1 MDVTEL
7 ASSLNTLAIFFVI
20 LISLRVHRRHPEPF
34 FYHWVAA
41 HLFEGLLMY
50 MEVVANVVG
59 ERPLGF
65 TLVEVAVVAASVY
78 HMVQTGRTLQGRPLA
93 KKGTAALMAVMA
105 LPTLVLAAQGFGHG
119 ALALWPMLMVL
130 ATTIWLGL
138 AFLFDRRL
146 NSFANTMWL
155 GVPLAAKG
163 IVAVG
168 YTWFLAS
175 GLLWLQNVI
184 GLGIHLITGVGMIML
199 LVDRT
204 TDDLRRKNAALQEL
218 DALKSNFLQTM
229 HHELKTPL
237 TVIGGMSELLR
248 IDPEGLDR
256 YADTIEAKVRHLD
269 CLVNDILDF
278 SRLETHELTLAPEDE
293 DLGQLVDEVAGP
305 MVPLFEQ
312 AGLTLHV
319 DAPGGVP
326 TRCDRLRMVQVLTN
340 LLDNARKFT
349 PEGGVVTLTARA
361 AGHEAIL
368 TLADTGC
375 GIAPEHQG
383 RIFEKFHQ
391 IDGSSTRQHGGLGLG
406 LAICKHLVER
416 HGGRITVE
424 SAPGLGSTFRVTLPL
439 TAPPDAAPK
448 ETPLAHAR

>member
-20 LISLRVHRRHPEPF
+20 VISLRVHRRHPEPF

-41 HLFEGLLMY
+41 HLFEGLLMA
-50 MEVVANVVG
+50 MEVVANVAG

-65 TLVEVAVVAASVY
+65 TLVQIAVVAASVY
-78 HMVQTGRTLQGRPLA
+78 HMVQTGRTLQGKPLSA
-93 KKGTAALMAVMA
+93 KGAAALVALIA
-105 LPTLVLAAQGFGHG
+105 LPTLALAAQGLGHG
-119 ALALWPMLMVL
+119 ALAIWPLLVVL
-130 ATTIWLGL
+130 GTTIWLGL
-138 AFLFDRRL
+138 AFIFDRRL
-146 NSFANTMWL
+146 SSVANTMWL

-163 IVAVG
+163 VVAVG

-175 GLLWLQNVI
+175 GLLWLQNII

-204 TDDLRRKNAALQEL
+204 TDDLRRKNAALEEL
-218 DALKSNFLQTM
+218 DTLKRHFLQTM

-237 TVIGGMSELLR
+237 TVIGGMAELLR
-248 IDPEGLDR
+248 VDPEGLDR
-256 YADTIEAKVRHLD
+256 YADTIETRVRHLD
-269 CLVNDILDF
+269 GLVNDILDF
-278 SRLETHELTLAPEDE
+278 SRLEAHELTLTPEDE
-293 DLGQLVDEVAGP
+293 DLGQLVEEVAGP
-305 MVPLFEQ
+305 MAPLFEQ
-312 AGLTLHV
+312 AGLTLQIE
-319 DAPGGVP
+319 APTGVP
-326 TRCDRLRMVQVLTN
+326 ARCDRLRMVQVLTN
-340 LLDNARKFT
+340 MLDNARKFT
-349 PEGGVVTLTARA
+349 PTGGVVTLSARA
-361 AGHEAIL
+361 VGGEAVL
-368 TLADTGC
+368 TLSDTGC
-375 GIAPEHQG
+375 GIAPEHQA

-424 SAPGLGSTFRVTLPL
+424 SAPGRGSTFRVALPL
-439 TAPPDAAPK
+439 NAPADPTSK

>member
-20 LISLRVHRRHPEPF
+20 LISLRVHHRHPEPF

-41 HLFEGLLMY
+41 HLFEGLLMS
-50 MEVVANVVG
+50 MEVMANVAG
-59 ERPLGF
+59 DRPLGF
-65 TLVEVAVVAASVY
+65 TLVQIAVIAASVY

-93 KKGTAALMAVMA
+93 KKGTAALISLIA
-105 LPTLVLAAQGFGHG
+105 LPTLFLAAQGLGHG
-119 ALALWPMLMVL
+119 ELALWPLLVVL
-130 ATTIWLGL
+130 GTTIWLGL
-138 AFLFDRRL
+138 AFVFDRRL

-184 GLGIHLITGVGMIML
+184 GLGTHLITGVGMIML

-204 TDDLRRKNAALQEL
+204 TDDLRRKNAELQEL
-218 DALKSNFLQTM
+218 DALKTNFLQTV

-248 IDPEGLDR
+248 IDPGNRDR

-278 SRLETHELTLAPEDE
+278 SRLETHALPIVPEDE
-293 DLGQLVDEVAGP
+293 DLGQIVDEVAGP

-312 AGLTLHV
+312 AGLTLRIE
-319 DAPGGVP
+319 APGGVP

-361 AGHEAIL
+361 IGDEAIL

-375 GIAPEHQG
+375 GIAPEHQA

-391 IDGSSTRQHGGLGLG
+391 IDGSSTRRHGGLGLG
-406 LAICKHLVER
+406 LAICKHLVEG

-424 SAPGLGSTFRVTLPL
+424 SAPGLGSTFRVVLPL
-439 TAPPDAAPK
+439 TASPDPAPK